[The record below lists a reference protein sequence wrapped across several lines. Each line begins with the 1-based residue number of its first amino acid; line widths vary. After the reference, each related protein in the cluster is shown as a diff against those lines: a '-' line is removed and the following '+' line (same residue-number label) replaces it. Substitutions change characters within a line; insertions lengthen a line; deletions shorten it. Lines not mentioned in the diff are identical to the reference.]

1 MRPPSRRR
9 MTRRVN
15 AGYGPRRSTPAW
27 PAFPAV
33 QMLRLVA
40 GALAL
45 ALVLAT
51 AVQAQASRRLRD
63 LVDSSWRGSYDLVV
77 SAPGAAPSPAA
88 LAAPLDTAAW
98 TSSADRLSLADLDR
112 IRAVPGVEVAAP
124 LGDLGVRS
132 TTNQDAVMI
141 GYPAD
146 GSVEGPHAFDL
157 DARVS
162 TDDGL
167 GPRPVIGMNATL
179 IGSFSHGPIPD
190 ARPLL
195 DDPAVCNPAPPEPG
209 PCTDVELPTLAMGP
223 RGETP
228 PAAQRESP
236 AGTYWAAPWAE
247 PDPQGNRM
255 VVVDAAAE
263 AQLLSLGGHPAAA
276 DAFRVLAQASPAA
289 SLPSVVDRLA
299 GAGTEEADAL
309 VEAKDRL
316 PAYLQN
322 LADDAGRTADS
333 LTAVPL
339 LATSVGSAPLSLEV
353 RATPYPKP
361 VTRLAIEQAPV
372 DPNNPTAPRG
382 ILGTPTWA
390 LPAGGASGQGEVSTS
405 DVSGRYGGL
414 GLGVTV
420 VPVPGLATG
429 QEPIL
434 SYDSPRLSLVQ
445 ETRTLA
451 RPPFED
457 RILAEVASVETASG
471 TLPGRSD
478 VEVTRGVPAST
489 SRESAYY
496 TATDDGRRFGT
507 GDAPLLVSVGTIT
520 PEPDAAL
527 AGIAPLLTDV
537 ELPTTLIAD
546 PDGTP
551 RDVRLRPA
559 STGFG
564 LANQMSA
571 AYVDAASAGALGL
584 ERPFSTVRV
593 RVAEVGPDL
602 TPENL
607 ATIDAVAQLLQD
619 AGFATTT
626 VAASS
631 LAPREMQVVSYRFDS
646 TDGEPRTGP
655 LGTVRQLGPELAA
668 SQRVSAAVGTSGTSQ
683 TMTVAVLLT
692 ALAGLCV
699 AAALPPRRRRAGV
712 LAVQGWTRGATVN
725 RHLREDA
732 PTLLVLAAS
741 MAALAVV
748 GTVPGRLG
756 VAPQLVAVGLGTT
769 AGLAAAVA
777 LAAVLAARPAAA
789 AVREGSD
796 RAAWPARTPAAL
808 LTRWTARTWPRLL
821 TGAAYRAAV
830 AVGSGLLMAVVLQ
843 ARREAGASLLA
854 GVAVAQDLPYR
865 LAVGALAAV
874 VGMALLVQLHR
885 VEGPPVRAEATV
897 LLLAGWSRARL
908 LGRHLPALLVEA
920 MAAAVLAGV
929 VLALLTPDLDL
940 PRVVGAASVALL
952 LTFVITLLTRRAQLA
967 RAWKGQPA

>member
-1 MRPPSRRR
+1 

-777 LAAVLAARPAAA
+777 LAAVLTARPAAA